1 MFIIIIVSHPHLQ
14 VQNNKLHNEVLT
26 TLLLI
31 FEEPEPQMQE
41 LAGAGK
47 WIECLVSCGRRKI
60 GRGGRRDYKHL
71 MSGYLEVKAS
81 VYAALQWSY
90 EGRIHGHSK
99 ISGLEGGSQ
108 LLLLRRETLV
118 TQSTQMTA
126 WTRM

>member
-1 MFIIIIVSHPHLQ
+1 
-14 VQNNKLHNEVLT
+14 
-26 TLLLI
+26 
-31 FEEPEPQMQE
+31 MQE

-99 ISGLEGGSQ
+99 LAAWKEDRSFFYYGG
-108 LLLLRRETLV
+108 RH
-118 TQSTQMTA
+118 
-126 WTRM
+126 W